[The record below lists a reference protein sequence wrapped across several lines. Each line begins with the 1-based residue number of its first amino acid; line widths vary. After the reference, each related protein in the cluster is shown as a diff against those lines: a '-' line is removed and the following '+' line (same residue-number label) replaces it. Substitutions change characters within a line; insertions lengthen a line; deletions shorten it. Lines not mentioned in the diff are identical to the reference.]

1 MKKYLIWAC
10 AALTAM
16 VCMTACDETTY
27 VSYPDSD
34 FPEYLTES
42 SLPDSC
48 KMEVVKVRYDY
59 YACIENAWVEIT
71 DSATIKEFQENPD
84 KAKIKEKLKEIE
96 SQLKQSSSSKKV
108 SSSSSSKKTKED
120 VESSDSEER
129 GEEYNEED
137 DVCTGRHCDDGNSSS
152 SKKKSN
158 SSDSSS
164 SEEGGE
170 GGEGDSSDSSSS
182 EEGGEGGEGDSSD
195 SSSSEEGGEGGEG
208 DSSDSGEED
217 SSSSGSE
224 PEVDC
229 SEQVFDPNDYFC
241 DNRDGHVYKM
251 VTVDNQIWMAE
262 NLAYK
267 TPNAKYFGEEVR
279 EGEGYLQDNHP
290 EWGYYYSY
298 DEATTSA
305 CPTGWHLPS
314 NTEWE
319 NAVNNYE
326 SVGIAIGALEIL
338 PSGYYES
345 SWYDD
350 GYPSFWSSGPAT
362 SPYFSVYDEFF
373 NSTYSP
379 SDELAMNSIRC
390 VQD

>member
-34 FPEYLTES
+34 FPEYLTVS

-71 DSATIKEFQENPD
+71 DSATIKEFQEGMD
-84 KAKIKEKLKEIE
+84 KAEIKEKLKEIE
-96 SQLKQSSSSKKV
+96 SQIK
-108 SSSSSSKKTKED
+108 SSSSSKKISSSSSAKDTDEE
-120 VESSDSEER
+120 VESSDSEE
-129 GEEYNEED
+129 EEYNEED
-137 DVCTGRHCDDGNSSS
+137 DVCTGRHCDDGKSGG
-152 SKKKSN
+152 SKKKNNN
-158 SSDSSS
+158 SDDSSS
-164 SEEGGE
+164 SSSDEGGE
-170 GGEGDSSDSSSS
+170 GGEGGEESSSS
-182 EEGGEGGEGDSSD
+182 SDEGGEGGEGGEE
-195 SSSSEEGGEGGEG
+195 SSSSSDEGGEGGE
-208 DSSDSGEED
+208 EE

-229 SEQVFDPNDYFC
+229 SEQVFDPDDYFC
-241 DNRDGHVYKM
+241 DDRDGHVYKKM
-251 VTVDNQIWMAE
+251 TVDDQIWMAE

-290 EWGYYYSY
+290 EWGYYYFY
-298 DEATTSA
+298 DEATTLA

-314 NTEWE
+314 NTEWQ
-319 NAVNNYE
+319 NAVDNYP
-326 SVGIAIGALEIL
+326 SVVNAISALEIL
-338 PSGYYES
+338 ASGYYES

-362 SPYFSVYDEFF
+362 SPYFSVYDGFF